1 MNIRVTWIIALL
13 IGMTGIAV
21 AQEEY
26 ASQPVDVYVEQLQSD
41 DAEVRRRAA
50 YILGRM
56 NAPADIAVP
65 VLAEALSDGQMETRW
80 YAMDALGR
88 FGTDA
93 APAVPA
99 IIKSL
104 ESKLNDATVRR
115 RAATALANIG
125 PDAKAAVPILKEALN
140 SDDALYRIAA
150 ADALWRIE
158 NDPQAF
164 TLLSEQLQADDPVT
178 AFAAAIALGDL
189 PLGEMPRANEELL
202 PPLVSALD
210 HPDEDVR
217 QATVD
222 ALVKVGP
229 PAIEPL
235 SKLLEEDHKSE
246 TLRAAAV
253 ALGMIIDRLRV
264 RKLHDEEIAEADF
277 AAAAGP
283 LIRTAFPALAKEFN
297 SDDPQLRSACQLA
310 LAKGGSVA
318 SFQLLRILTTE
329 DPDEREAAAQA
340 LARLEDYLPRQRP
353 FPPHLERVHNRIIDP
368 LVAAMASEDPQVR
381 RASVRLFVALEVG
394 PAGAAAEPH
403 LRKALETGDL
413 ATRRLAD
420 KALQQIQKT
429 DAGN

>member
-1 MNIRVTWIIALL
+1 MKVGVTVMAALL
-13 IGMTGIAV
+13 VGIAGIAM
-21 AQEEY
+21 AQGEY
-26 ASQPVDVYVEQLQSD
+26 TSQPVDVYVQQLQSD
-41 DAEVRRRAA
+41 DAGVRRRAA

-56 NAPADIAVP
+56 NAPADVAVP
-65 VLAEALSDGQMETRW
+65 ALAEALSDGQMETRW
-80 YAMDALGR
+80 YAMDALGH
-88 FGTDA
+88 FGADA

-115 RAATALANIG
+115 RAAASLANIG
-125 PDAKAAVPILKEALN
+125 PDAQEAVPILKEALN
-140 SDDALYRIAA
+140 SDDTLYAIAA
-150 ADALWRIE
+150 AAALWRIE
-158 NDPQAF
+158 GDPQALTF
-164 TLLSEQLQADDPVT
+164 ISEQLQADDAVT

-189 PLGEMPRANEELL
+189 PLNEIPQADEELV
-202 PPLVSALD
+202 PPLVSALG
-210 HPDEDVR
+210 HPNEDVR

-235 SKLLEEDHKSE
+235 SKLLSEERNSE
-246 TLRAAAV
+246 TLRGAGV
-253 ALGMIIDRLRV
+253 ALGMIVDRLRV
-264 RKLHDEEIAEADF
+264 RKLHNEEIAEADF

-283 LIRTAFPALAKEFN
+283 LIRVAFPALAKGLQ

-318 SFQLLRILTTE
+318 SFQLLRILTT
-329 DPDEREAAAQA
+329 DDSHGREAAAQA
-340 LARLEDYLPRQRP
+340 LARMEVYLPRQRP
-353 FPPHLERVHNRIIDP
+353 FPPHLQRVHERIIAP
-368 LVAAMASEDPQVR
+368 LVAAMASEDPNVQ

-413 ATRRLAD
+413 STRRLAD

-429 DAGN
+429 DEAN